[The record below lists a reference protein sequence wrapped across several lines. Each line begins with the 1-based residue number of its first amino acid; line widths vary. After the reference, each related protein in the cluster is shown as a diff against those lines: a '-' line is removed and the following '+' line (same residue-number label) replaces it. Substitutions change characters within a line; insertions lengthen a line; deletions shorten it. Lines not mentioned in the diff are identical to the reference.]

1 LVVTRLDRLSRST
14 SDLLE
19 IASELQE
26 KNVALEV
33 MKHSINTSTPEGK
46 LFSTMVP
53 ALAEFEHPLMVARTK
68 DGLAT
73 ARAQTT

>member
-1 LVVTRLDRLSRST
+1 MTRLDGLSRST

-53 ALAEFEHPLMVARTK
+53 AFGECGHPLMVARPK